1 MELRSTGNPDINNP
15 VTMSILE
22 YLASKGCEVMAT
34 RNILHISKLQEFE
47 DFLETKGYMI
57 VATSKNPYEVLRAQK
72 DGDTVVVYKKK
83 DAKEHLSTMDKDY
96 HLVRE
101 FIKSQRKQSNAQRI
115 RNMTDEELAK
125 FLSEFSACNVCEYY
139 DPETHRCDTDSN
151 FLCVK
156 AYAEAI
162 IGDWLKQPVEE

>member
-1 MELRSTGNPDINNP
+1 MELRSTGNPDTSNP
-15 VTMSILE
+15 ATMSVLE
-22 YLASKGCEVMAT
+22 YLSKKGCETMNEKT
-34 RNILHISKLQEFE
+34 LQSEY
-47 DFLETKGYMI
+47 D
-57 VATSKNPYEVLRAQK
+57 N
-72 DGDTVVVYKKK
+72 YKKK
-83 DAKEHLSTMDKDY
+83 HKVKSAEIVVRKIDEKPYYEIKYFDLSDNEYHIGYGSYKLEYVFEWLEQCFEIVEKNTNADK
-96 HLVRE
+96 
-101 FIKSQRKQSNAQRI
+101 I

>member
-1 MELRSTGNPDINNP
+1 MGLRSTGNPDTSNP
-15 VTMSILE
+15 VTMSVLE
-22 YLASKGCEVMAT
+22 YLSKKGRETMNEKT
-34 RNILHISKLQEFE
+34 LQSE
-47 DFLETKGYMI
+47 DD
-57 VATSKNPYEVLRAQK
+57 N
-72 DGDTVVVYKKK
+72 YKKK
-83 DAKEHLSTMDKDY
+83 HKVKSAEIVVRKIDKKPYYEIKYFDLSDNEYHIGYGSYKLEYVFEWLEQCFEIVEKNTNADK
-96 HLVRE
+96 
-101 FIKSQRKQSNAQRI
+101 I